1 MVRWGLIAGG
11 LCILAAALVALG
23 SINAASSR
31 DLKAEAEAE
40 RNAKLCEEQIANGT
54 KLDDGTDPCAYAA
67 AENEVVKGWVAA
79 GVLLLLGIAQ
89 FVGSVRI
96 GITLT
101 GAGVIVRNPLRT
113 HRVRWT
119 EIDQFATDIGYAG
132 KLSYAF
138 GRIDLRNGES
148 HRIEAICAMPW
159 EPKEQFND
167 ERVIHALN
175 EELAAR
181 LAELEAGSE
190 PSA

>member
-11 LCILAAALVALG
+11 LCVVAALLVALG
-23 SINAASSR
+23 SLNASSNR
-31 DLKAEAEAE
+31 DVRAEAEAE

-54 KLDDGTDPCAYAA
+54 RLDDGTDPCAYAVA
-67 AENEVVKGWVAA
+67 QNEVIKGWVAA

-89 FVGSVRI
+89 FVGSARI

-101 GAGVIVRNPLRT
+101 GAGVIVRNPFRT
-113 HRVRWT
+113 HRVRWG
-119 EIDQFATDIGYAG
+119 EIDQFAVDVGYAG
-132 KLSYAF
+132 RLSYAF
-138 GRIDLRNGES
+138 GRVDLRNGES

-159 EPKEQFND
+159 EPKAAFQD

-181 LAELEAGSE
+181 LAEMESSPDG
-190 PSA
+190 P